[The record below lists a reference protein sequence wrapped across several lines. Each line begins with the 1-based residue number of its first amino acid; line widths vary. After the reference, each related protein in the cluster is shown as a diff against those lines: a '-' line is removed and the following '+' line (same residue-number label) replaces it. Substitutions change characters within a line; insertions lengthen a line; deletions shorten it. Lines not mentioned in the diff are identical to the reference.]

1 MHSSQS
7 KTYAVFTV
15 GMSRNPLLPV
25 VVIRRAGAS
34 LLLAFVPPS
43 LSETDA
49 LNTLAKKSQPF
60 VTPPFWSCSCCCC
73 CCCCSCCWDGARFLW
88 SLLKGLL
95 LTVIFWLMGLAP
107 GRLEVEEKLGGMTNS
122 MSFFALRQN
131 NKTIS
136 SKLMHRKSQS
146 TEIEKYWLE
155 ITLPKVLIESG
166 KQNKTKRITHCYNW
180 MKPSSTVIIIKTPK
194 TVSHKT
200 FF

>member
-1 MHSSQS
+1 MLHCLNSQ
-7 KTYAVFTV
+7 KTYAVLTV

-34 LLLAFVPPS
+34 LLLTFVPPS

-49 LNTLAKKSQPF
+49 LNTVAKKSQPF
-60 VTPPFWSCSCCCC
+60 VTPPFWSCSCCC

-131 NKTIS
+131 NKT
-136 SKLMHRKSQS
+136 LSQS

-155 ITLPKVLIESG
+155 ITQPKVLTESG
-166 KQNKTKRITHCYNW
+166 KQNKTKRITHCYSW
-180 MKPSSTVIIIKTPK
+180 MKLSSTAMIIKTPK